1 MTLKRN
7 PTTWHETGMK
17 QSLLFMIITIK
28 EVAFDK
34 LTILA
39 SVSLPFKY
47 VKNVIVVAVKCNVV
61 RVL

>member
-1 MTLKRN
+1 MLVHYST
-7 PTTWHETGMK
+7 
-17 QSLLFMIITIK
+17 TIK

-34 LTILA
+34 LTVSA
-39 SVSLPFKY
+39 TVSLPFKY